1 MGVTGFGIRWNGM
14 GQDGGDGGQ
23 RMMMGCN
30 FVLHLRLRGIRG
42 NSVALRCAVLCRFL
56 SNNDVETHSNLM

>member
-42 NSVALRCAVLCRFL
+42 NSVALR
-56 SNNDVETHSNLM
+56 